1 MPSLLSKQ
9 NAETSDILS
18 VPACDGKQ
26 DTKKK
31 YQQATQSLTQALCF
45 QSSWAGAACI
55 MSAAARPHPS
65 RLMHI
70 LCASVR
76 AKRKPYYR
84 RNPCNMII
92 DRERFA
98 YPKWEKLENCVLS
111 SRRTYCISNTAILQI
126 LKSNSKG
133 TWFLWLSARSSQDF
147 CVFYSTMETQLFR
160 RLGDALREEK
170 IGRPCFKRVKV
181 PGPAVEIHVL
191 WSSLPWQTA
200 EAVLQLLG
208 SLSSRLTVSLG

>member
-84 RNPCNMII
+84 RNPCKMII
-92 DRERFA
+92 DRER
-98 YPKWEKLENCVLS
+98 YLENCVLS
-111 SRRTYCISNTAILQI
+111 SRRTYCVSNTAILQI
-126 LKSNSKG
+126 LKSNSQG
-133 TWFLWLSARSSQDF
+133 TPFLWLIARSFRDF

-191 WSSLPWQTA
+191 WSNLPWHQTA
-200 EAVLQLLG
+200 EAVLQFLG